1 MKNQDQIRRE
11 NQIFHY
17 LEIQLAKEE
26 DHEATE
32 LGRKSPKTQP
42 AFCSPCNLPP
52 INRNERTRKEK
63 SSLRKDLNGQ
73 VLRLFF
79 CLMQNESAA
88 RANGAVLLFLLWIPL
103 FPEDRKEIEVASDLT
118 DKQEPF
124 AFSRN

>member
-1 MKNQDQIRRE
+1 MKNQDRIRRE

-32 LGRKSPKTQP
+32 LGRKSPKNQP
-42 AFCSPCNLPP
+42 ALCSPCNLPS

-73 VLRLFF
+73 VLRLFCF
-79 CLMQNESAA
+79 FDANKVAA
-88 RANGAVLLFLLWIPL
+88 RANRAVLLFLLWIPL
-103 FPEDRKEIEVASDLT
+103 VLSKNGKEIEVAWT
-118 DKQEPF
+118 
-124 AFSRN
+124 